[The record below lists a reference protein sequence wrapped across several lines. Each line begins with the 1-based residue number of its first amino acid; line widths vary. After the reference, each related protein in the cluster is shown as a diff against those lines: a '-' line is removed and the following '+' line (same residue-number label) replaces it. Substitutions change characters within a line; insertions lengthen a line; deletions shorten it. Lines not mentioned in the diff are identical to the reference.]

1 MVAAHYPHLLAP
13 LDLGFTTLRN
23 RTLMGSMHTGLEEKP
38 GGFERMAAYFA
49 ERATGG
55 VGLMVT
61 GGIAPNEEGG
71 VYTGAAKLTTIEEAE
86 QHRVVTQAV
95 HAAGGKICLQILHA
109 GRYAYSKNQVAPSA
123 IQAPINPFKPRELD
137 EAGIEKQ
144 IVDFVTCSTLAQS
157 AGYDGVEVMGSEGY
171 FINQFLAAHTNH
183 RTDRWGGSYENRMRL
198 PVEIV
203 RRVREAVGAE
213 FIIIFRL
220 SMLDLVEGGST
231 WEEIVQLAQAI
242 EQAGAT
248 IINTGIG
255 WHEARIPTIATK
267 VPRAAFSK
275 VTAKLRGSVG
285 IPLITT
291 NRINTPEI
299 AEQILSEGDADMVS
313 MARPFLADPEFVN
326 KAAAGRADEINT
338 CIGCNQ
344 ACLDH
349 TFGGKLTSCLVNPR
363 ACHETELN
371 YIPTRQSKKIA
382 VIGAGPAGLAA
393 STVAAERG
401 HHVTLFDSAA
411 EIGGQFN
418 IAKRVPGKEEFY
430 ETLRYFARKL
440 QTTGVEVRL
449 NTRVAVEDLLGAGFD
464 EVILATGIA
473 PRTPA
478 IPGIDHPKVLSYLDV
493 ILQRKPVGQSVAVIG
508 AGGIGFDVSEFLV
521 HQGIS
526 TSMDRTAFWKEWGID
541 TALEARGGVAGIKPE
556 LHTPAR
562 QVFLLQ
568 RKASKVGDGL
578 GKTTGWI
585 HRTGL
590 KNKQVQ
596 MLNSVEYLRI
606 DDAGL
611 HIRIGEGEE
620 KVLPVDNIV
629 ICAGQDPLR
638 ELYDG
643 LVEAG
648 QSVHLIGGADVA
660 AELDAKRAID
670 QGSRL
675 AAGL

>member
-1 MVAAHYPHLLAP
+1 MAAAHYPHLLAP

-144 IVDFVTCSTLAQS
+144 IADFVTCSTLAQS

-242 EQAGAT
+242 EKAGAT

-449 NTRVAVEDLLGAGFD
+449 NTRVAVEDLLGAGYD

-521 HQGIS
+521 QQGIS
-526 TSMDRTAFWKEWGID
+526 TSLDRTAFWKEWGID

-556 LHTPAR
+556 LHAPAR

-620 KVLPVDNIV
+620 RVLPVDNIV